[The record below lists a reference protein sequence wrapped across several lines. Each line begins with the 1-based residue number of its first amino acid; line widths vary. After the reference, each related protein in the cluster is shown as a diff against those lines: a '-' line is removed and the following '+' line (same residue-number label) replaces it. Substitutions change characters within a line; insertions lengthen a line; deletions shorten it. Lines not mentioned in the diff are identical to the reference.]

1 MKIAFYTLG
10 CKVNQYET
18 QALEQLVTQ
27 RGHSLVPFEE
37 TAELEKILSELPPEM
52 AAAKESLVTNA
63 SITGFQAGLRLGLIL
78 GWECD
83 LPPRRL
89 P

>member
-1 MKIAFYTLG
+1 
-10 CKVNQYET
+10 
-18 QALEQLVTQ
+18 
-27 RGHSLVPFEE
+27 
-37 TAELEKILSELPPEM
+37 M

-63 SITGFQAGLRLGLIL
+63 SLTGFQAGLRLGLIL

>member
-1 MKIAFYTLG
+1 M
-10 CKVNQYET
+10 ES
-18 QALEQLVTQ
+18 ALEELHCFFVGRQNLD
-27 RGHSLVPFEE
+27 LFPEE

>member
-1 MKIAFYTLG
+1 MLLSVLLLPEGVLPGLGAVCALMGGGAFLLKSRRGLRLRLVFLG
-10 CKVNQYET
+10 L
-18 QALEQLVTQ
+18 ALGFLW
-27 RGHSLVPFEE
+27 
-37 TAELEKILSELPPEM
+37 TA
-52 AAAKESLVTNA
+52 
-63 SITGFQAGLRLGLIL
+63 GFQAGLRLGLIL